1 MARKKE
7 YFDKIVNCSVCG
19 KEYTEILSQ
28 DDLQNVIAFYCED
41 CGKDLKK
48 FLEKSGIGIKPPR
61 KRKKSISKS

>member
-28 DDLQNVIAFYCED
+28 EEIHI
-41 CGKDLKK
+41 
-48 FLEKSGIGIKPPR
+48 EKLN
-61 KRKKSISKS
+61 